1 MKSTLSLLTVLVILV
16 AFSTTSFA
24 AYPRAV
30 EKLKDGITTVMK
42 APLEVKDHAMA
53 EAKDGSFLPIS
64 LPAGILKG
72 VFYMGKQVVR
82 GALDIATFPIDR

>member
-1 MKSTLSLLTVLVILV
+1 MKRTLSLLTALIVLV

-24 AYPRAV
+24 YPRPV
-30 EKLKDGITTVMK
+30 EKLKDGITTVVK

-53 EAKDGSFLPIS
+53 EAKAGSFLPIS

-72 VFYMGKQVVR
+72 VFYMGKQVVS